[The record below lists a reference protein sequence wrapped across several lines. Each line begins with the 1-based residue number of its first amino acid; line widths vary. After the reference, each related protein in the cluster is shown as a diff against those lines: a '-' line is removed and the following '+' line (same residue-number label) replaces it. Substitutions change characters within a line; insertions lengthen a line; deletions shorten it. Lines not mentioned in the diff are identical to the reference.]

1 VPEVVALAMIWRV
14 LRVPPEAPCL
24 HRDHVATE
32 LWVAGGVGCVELRAN
47 DVQPPAAAVVRAVAL
62 Y

>member
-1 VPEVVALAMIWRV
+1 MEADAAEVRWI
-14 LRVPPEAPCL
+14 
-24 HRDHVATE
+24 TE
-32 LWVAGGVGCVELRAN
+32 LWVAGGVGCVELRTN